1 VSVDQLISKISNLSY
16 ELFGTILPGL
26 IFLLFVS
33 LWLVSLGDLL
43 PFVSNDFF
51 PRLNLREASNN
62 LEKIGTRTGI
72 GIATPALVS
81 AYFLGHLLH
90 WISRFGSRNDKN
102 VKSTLRRILLS
113 LLLKAPKP
121 EESYDKYL
129 HPLFEQV
136 LKQFRLPES
145 ENIWLTFYPVA
156 KSYLA
161 NNNSSSLVFT
171 YQNKYTLHRSITSAA
186 ACLFWLC
193 IITTIIGIF
202 ISANYCVE
210 PRWTP
215 LMFLTAG
222 SLLIVYGFSSSYA
235 YNWKMFGNS
244 IITETH
250 CQLFPPTS
258 NGK

>member
-1 VSVDQLISKISNLSY
+1 MDQLISKISNLSY

-26 IFLLFVS
+26 IFLLFFS

-43 PFVSNDFF
+43 PFISSDFF

-90 WISRFGSRNDKN
+90 WISRFGSRDNKN
-102 VKSTLRRILLS
+102 VKSTPKRIALS
-113 LLLKAPKP
+113 LLLKTPKP

-129 HPLFEQV
+129 QPMFEQV

-145 ENIWLTFYPVA
+145 ENTWLSFYPVA

-161 NNNSSSLVFT
+161 NNNSTSLVFT

-193 IITTIIGIF
+193 ILTTIIGI
-202 ISANYCVE
+202 ILSATQCVE
-210 PRWTP
+210 PRWIP
-215 LMFLTAG
+215 LTFLTLG

-250 CQLFPPTS
+250 CQLFPPT
-258 NGK
+258 NYEK